1 MPTPD
6 AERREDAVVH
16 LVELDLRESGRTVE
30 LLDRPDRHKRRSD
43 GLTTDA
49 VFRVDGSLWATDVT
63 TLRWHHNLESRVR
76 KLTSR
81 LEREFG
87 QELKATGMTLYVTCH
102 VLRDDFA
109 TESIASLVELARAA
123 ITSGHDQVR
132 GDEAAQLRPRES
144 DSVAVV
150 VQPWLT
156 HSAKVVDEVVGSL
169 GPALRKKLTQQLTRA
184 RPLGY
189 ITCLVVDLRGASDLK
204 FGANFLPS
212 PETVA
217 EAIELVEA
225 EVGIDLDR
233 AALIREND
241 SVIWLRI

>member
-49 VFRVDGSLWATDVT
+49 VFSVDGSLWATDVT

-102 VLRDDFA
+102 VLRDDSA

-132 GDEAAQLRPRES
+132 GDEAAQLHPRES

-156 HSAKVVDEVVGSL
+156 HSVKVVDEVVGSL

-189 ITCLVVDLRGASDLK
+189 ITCLVIDQRGACDLTY
-204 FGANFLPS
+204 GANVMPF

-217 EAIELVEA
+217 QAVELVET
-225 EVGIDLDR
+225 EVGVVLDR
-233 AALIREND
+233 VALIREDD
-241 SVIWLRI
+241 SVIWIRI